1 MAGPGSIGIGG
12 DYNGVSQFPSGLEDV
27 SGFPR
32 VFQALIDDQ
41 VSVCGYVSWVKQFIT
56 DQTHSW
62 TEAELAG
69 LAGGNLLRVMG
80 EVERVSEE
88 LREAGVRP
96 DNTWIHQEEL

>member
-41 VSVCGYVSWVKQFIT
+41 VSVCGYVSWVKLFI
-56 DQTHSW
+56 
-62 TEAELAG
+62 
-69 LAGGNLLRVMG
+69 
-80 EVERVSEE
+80 
-88 LREAGVRP
+88 
-96 DNTWIHQEEL
+96 